1 METKIIQAMPFA
13 NTKITGAVW
22 TKVLLSKSDI
32 LLGDAFKIESDGGI
46 KVVKGGLYRV
56 TAGLYFNSMDKDTT
70 GYGVQVQIGQKVR
83 NITIPKAKGQ
93 SFYGS
98 VFLAPKIVHIMGGEK
113 LYLSGRLNGAATMSG
128 IVTATG
134 VNTYLL
140 IEQVQEDKV
149 TVLEH

>member
-1 METKIIQAMPFA
+1 MENKIIQAMPTV
-13 NTKITGAVW
+13 NTKVKGSVW
-22 TKVLLSKSDI
+22 TKIPLSKTDI
-32 LLGDAFKIESDGGI
+32 LTGDAFKIESDGGI
-46 KVVKGGLYRV
+46 TVKKAGWYRI
-56 TAGLYFNSMDKDTT
+56 TAGVYFNSMDKDAT
-70 GYGVQVQIGQKVR
+70 GYGVQVQTGQKVR